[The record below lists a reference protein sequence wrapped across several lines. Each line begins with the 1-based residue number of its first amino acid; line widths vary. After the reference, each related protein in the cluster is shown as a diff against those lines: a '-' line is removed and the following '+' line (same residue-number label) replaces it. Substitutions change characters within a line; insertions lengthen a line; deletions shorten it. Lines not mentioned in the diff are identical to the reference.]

1 MELTLCY
8 PYLDYDYKITISGPE
23 NNVYYV
29 ATKLGYMSLNELND
43 DDLKNVTIIEKYE
56 YEERRYE

>member
-29 ATKLGYMSLNELND
+29 VTKLGYMSLNELND
-43 DDLKNVTIIEKYE
+43 DDLKNVTITEKYE
-56 YEERRYE
+56 